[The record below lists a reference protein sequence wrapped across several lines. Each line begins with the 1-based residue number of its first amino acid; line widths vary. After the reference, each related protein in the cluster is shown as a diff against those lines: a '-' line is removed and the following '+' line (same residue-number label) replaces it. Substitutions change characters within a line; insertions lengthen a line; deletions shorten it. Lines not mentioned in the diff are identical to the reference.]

1 MTLSVLIIEDEA
13 ILAKNIATYLRRLNY
28 EVRHVEDGEAG
39 LAAIESQRPDVV
51 ILDYNLP
58 GMDGLELANRIA
70 KIDPLIKVIM
80 ATGHGNEEIAVDAM
94 KAGAYD
100 YLTKPLVLG
109 KLKLVLDKLTGDARL
124 TSELEYYRKKE
135 SGEGGI
141 ERLVGESTPMLV
153 LKGLIGQIVEAERHL
168 KDAEPP
174 AVLIMGETGTG
185 KELVARALHFTG
197 PRQHKPF
204 IEVNCSSI
212 PLNLLEAELFGYER
226 GAFTDAKERKLGLI
240 EAAEGGTLFLD
251 EIGEIDLTLQ
261 VKLLKLLEDK
271 RVRRLGSVRDNKVDV
286 RIVTATNRNLEQQ
299 IREGKFRSDLFF
311 RLGIVQLQTPPLR
324 ERGKDIQRLAE
335 HFLMEQRVRY
345 GKPSLRFGP
354 DVATAL
360 ASYAWPGNVRELR
373 NTIEQ
378 SVVMARGDVLNAKDF
393 TLNRDMALIST
404 QAPPL
409 APSPVPVPE
418 AATGAMTTDVNT
430 LTIPPAGLALSEV
443 ERGLLVQALGRCGGN
458 VSKAARLLGVSRDTL
473 RYRIDK
479 YQLHNDNSL

>member
-28 EVRHVEDGEAG
+28 EVRHVEDGEAA
-39 LAAIESQRPDVV
+39 LAAIESQRPEVV

-58 GMDGLELANRIA
+58 GMDGLELVGRIRQ
-70 KIDPLIKVIM
+70 IEPRIKVIM
-80 ATGHGNEEIAVDAM
+80 ATGHGSEEIAVDAM
-94 KAGAYD
+94 KAGVYD

-141 ERLVGESTPMLV
+141 ERLIGESTPMLI
-153 LKGLIGQIVEAERHL
+153 LKGLIGQIVEAERQL

-197 PRQHKPF
+197 PRQHRPF

-212 PLNLLEAELFGYER
+212 PVNLLEAELFGYER

-324 ERGKDIQRLAE
+324 ERGKDIQRLAD
-335 HFLMEQRVRY
+335 HFLAQQRQRY
-345 GKPSLRFGP
+345 GKPNLRFGT
-354 DVATAL
+354 DVALAL
-360 ASYAWPGNVRELR
+360 ASYGWPGNVRELR

-378 SVVMARGDVLNAKDF
+378 SVVMARG
-393 TLNRDMALIST
+393 
-404 QAPPL
+404 
-409 APSPVPVPE
+409 
-418 AATGAMTTDVNT
+418 
-430 LTIPPAGLALSEV
+430 
-443 ERGLLVQALGRCGGN
+443 
-458 VSKAARLLGVSRDTL
+458 
-473 RYRIDK
+473 
-479 YQLHNDNSL
+479 